1 MACGFLGCDVRPFN
15 PLVES
20 LPRLLHLPA
29 TGDGWDLHAVRQAVR
44 ESQDRR
50 PGAEAVLERLSET
63 MFVDAV
69 RRYIDAMPPGATGWL
84 AGVRDEC
91 VGAALALIHAS
102 PGEEWT
108 IEGLGTRVGLS
119 RSALHE
125 RFTRM
130 VGMAPMQYLTRWRM
144 QVAATR
150 LLETRDPVLV
160 IAQ

>member
-1 MACGFLGCDVRPFN
+1 
-15 PLVES
+15 
-20 LPRLLHLPA
+20 
-29 TGDGWDLHAVRQAVR
+29 
-44 ESQDRR
+44 
-50 PGAEAVLERLSET
+50 
-63 MFVDAV
+63 
-69 RRYIDAMPPGATGWL
+69 MPPGATGWL

-108 IEGLGTRVGLS
+108 VEGLGTRVGLS

-160 IAQ
+160 IAQSLGYGSEAAFSRAFRRVVGAAPSEWRRRRASERV